1 MTLAGTVLL
10 VDDDRDTVEAYAA
23 LLGREDGLRLLT
35 ASSGEAGLDAARIHR
50 PDLILSDLRMEG
62 DDGLAFCRKVRA
74 QPSLEGTL
82 FVLLTGQSTSFST
95 DAAAAGVDDV
105 IVKPVAAEELIAK
118 VSAMLRM
125 KRVYDQLRADKL
137 QMQRL
142 HEAVERRS
150 DNLLSL
156 LVHIVDLSVPGAAV
170 RGAEAA
176 TLAARMAERFEIPS
190 VLHKDLDV
198 AARLHEIGKLLV
210 TADRGDAEGPEDVI
224 EGDQWRYV
232 VAARNLFE
240 QTEGLEAAAELIGGI
255 YENWDGTGH
264 PDRLRQG
271 QIPLRSRILR
281 ILIDYERLQASKAA
295 GSPIA
300 AIEQLQHHA
309 GTRYDPLAVAYFD
322 AIVRAAGETA
332 DWREVRMRI
341 PVGNLEEGME
351 LADDLC
357 TSSGIKLLAKG
368 AVLNAASLETILRRH
383 RSDPIIHGAWVTRSS
398 LPRV

>member
-1 MTLAGTVLL
+1 MTLSGTVLL
-10 VDDDRDTVEAYAA
+10 VDDDLDTVLGYAE
-23 LLGREDGLRLLT
+23 LLAREEGLRVLT
-35 ASSGEAGLDAARIHR
+35 ARSGTEGFDAARIHR
-50 PDLILSDLRMEG
+50 PDLILSDLRMG
-62 DDGLAFCRKVRA
+62 DEDGLALCRRVRA
-74 QPSLEGTL
+74 HASLEGTL
-82 FVLLTGQSTSFST
+82 FVLLTGHSSGFSET
-95 DAAAAGVDDV
+95 DAAAGVDDV
-105 IVKPVAAEELIAK
+105 IMKPVTADELIAK
-118 VSAMLRM
+118 VSAMLRR

-137 QMQRL
+137 EMQRL

-150 DNLLSL
+150 DHLLSL

-170 RGAEAA
+170 RGAETA
-176 TLAARMAERFEIPS
+176 TLAARLAERFDVPA
-190 VLHKDLDV
+190 VLLKELDT
-198 AARLHEIGKLLV
+198 AARLHEIGRVLL

-240 QTEGLEAAAELIGGI
+240 RTEGLEATAELIGAI

-264 PDRLRQG
+264 PERLRQG

-281 ILIDYERLQASKAA
+281 LLIDYERLLSSQAAR
-295 GSPIA
+295 SPVDA
-300 AIEQLQHHA
+300 VEQLQHHA

-322 AIVRAAGETA
+322 AIVRASGEA
-332 DWREVRMRI
+332 DWRETRMRI

-368 AVLNAASLETILRRH
+368 ATLTPASLETILRRH
-383 RSDPIIHGAWVTRSS
+383 RSDPIVHGAWIARHS
-398 LPRV
+398 LPQA

>member
-1 MTLAGTVLL
+1 MTLSGTVLL
-10 VDDDRDTVEAYAA
+10 VDDDATAVDGYAT
-23 LLGREDGLRLLT
+23 LLGREEGLRVLT
-35 ASSGEAGLDAARIHR
+35 APSGQAGFDAARIHR

-74 QPSLEGTL
+74 EPSLEGTL
-82 FVLLTGQSTSFST
+82 FVLLTGQSISFSAV
-95 DAAAAGVDDV
+95 DAAAGVDDV
-105 IVKPVAAEELIAK
+105 IMKPVTADELIAK
-118 VSAMLRM
+118 VTAMLRM

-176 TLAARMAERFEIPS
+176 TLAARMAERFEIPE
-190 VLHKDLDV
+190 VLLKDLDI
-198 AARLHEIGKLLV
+198 AARLHEIGKVLLA
-210 TADRGDAEGPEDVI
+210 ADQGDDDGPEDVI

-240 QTEGLEAAAELIGGI
+240 QTEGLEAAAELIGAM

-281 ILIDYERLQASKAA
+281 ILVDYERLLVSKRAVT
-295 GSPIA
+295 PLA

-309 GTRYDPLAVAYFD
+309 GTRYDPLAIAYFD

-332 DWREVRMRI
+332 DWHEVRMRI

-357 TSSGIKLLAKG
+357 TSSGVKLLAKG
-368 AVLNAASLETILRRH
+368 AVLNGASLDTILRRH
-383 RSDPIIHGAWVTRSS
+383 RSDPIVHGAWVTRAS
-398 LPRV
+398 LPPA